1 MKFGAHIS
9 IVGGVENAPLNA
21 RNAGC
26 EIFQM
31 FSRSPRG
38 GKPADLT
45 KEVVKEFKNNCQDNN
60 YDSYYLHTPYY
71 INFLSTNNRIL
82 KGSIEVVRQELER
95 GDKLGVRATMTHL
108 GSAKDIDSRDIVNKT
123 AEALIATLK
132 GYRGRNK
139 FLIEIAAGAGQIVGD
154 NFEQIAAIIKLV
166 EGRDGS
172 RPVRTNNKIG
182 VCFDT
187 CHAFA
192 SGYDLRNKQQVS
204 KTFKLFDQTIG
215 LNRLEVIHINDSLAE
230 LDSHKDRHANL
241 GKGKIGMNG
250 IKAILTYPK
259 FKNMDFILETPWVDG
274 EKTIKKDINIL
285 KKLRKSKI

>member
-1 MKFGAHIS
+1 MKFGAHVS
-9 IVGGVENAPLNA
+9 IAGGIANAPLNA
-21 RNAGC
+21 SKIGC
-26 EIFQM
+26 ETFQM

-38 GKPADLT
+38 GKPSDLT

-71 INFLSTNNRIL
+71 INFLSTNNQIL

-132 GYRGRNK
+132 GYRGQNK

-154 NFEQIAAIIKLV
+154 NFEQIAAIIKIV
-166 EGRDGS
+166 EDRDKS
-172 RPVRTNNKIG
+172 RLVRTNTKIG

-192 SGYDLRNKQQVS
+192 SGYDLRNKQQVA

-215 LNRLEVIHINDSLAE
+215 LDRLEVIHMNDSLTE
-230 LDSHKDRHANL
+230 FDSHKDRHANL
-241 GKGKIGMNG
+241 GKGMIGIDG
-250 IKAILTYPK
+250 IKAILAYPK

-274 EKTIKKDINIL
+274 EKSIKKDINIL
-285 KKLRKSKI
+285 KKLRKMNL